1 MNSRRFDR
9 SNLARCPLRA
19 YQRHLT
25 PCVQMPKH
33 CDYRPHSNP
42 GLTSQK
48 KRSQKRATE
57 HKLRKAQ
64 QAASTLQ
71 AVPTAPPLPPPPPVG
86 PQRLTRELKRL
97 HDRLAGAPLGFH
109 GRIARAAAGSFRTLA
124 RAIRHKEQD
133 LTIGPER
140 CAQICIR
147 EKAAAR
153 AAARQQE
160 RLARE
165 VSQTP
170 AAAALSSVNSGDPFA
185 ELLALPSQAELDF
198 QQFIS
203 CESPLF

>member
-1 MNSRRFDR
+1 MPSHCEGNLPRSRENR
-9 SNLARCPLRA
+9 
-19 YQRHLT
+19 
-25 PCVQMPKH
+25 
-33 CDYRPHSNP
+33 
-42 GLTSQK
+42 GLTG
-48 KRSQKRATE
+48 QKRRSKQRAIE
-57 HKLRKAQ
+57 HKLRKAREDLHQLQ
-64 QAASTLQ
+64 QAAPTLQ
-71 AVPTAPPLPPPPPVG
+71 AVPTAPLPPPPPPAG
-86 PQRLTRELKRL
+86 PQRLTKELKQL
-97 HDRLAGAPLGFH
+97 HDRRAGAPLGFH

-133 LTIGPER
+133 LTIGPEQY
-140 CAQICIR
+140 AQICIR

-198 QQFIS
+198 EQFITPD
-203 CESPLF
+203 SPLLTN

>member
-1 MNSRRFDR
+1 MGLLIERYEVLDELYLVVSAAVSKSPADQT
-9 SNLARCPLRA
+9 SYPVVPAA
-19 YQRHLT
+19 YFT
-25 PCVQMPKH
+25 
-33 CDYRPHSNP
+33 
-42 GLTSQK
+42 
-48 KRSQKRATE
+48 
-57 HKLRKAQ
+57 
-64 QAASTLQ
+64 
-71 AVPTAPPLPPPPPVG
+71 VPPIK
-86 PQRLTRELKRL
+86 QL
-97 HDRLAGAPLGFH
+97 HDRRAGRPLGFH

-133 LTIGPER
+133 LTIGPEQY
-140 CAQICIR
+140 AQICIR

>member
-1 MNSRRFDR
+1 MPSHCGGNLPRSRVNR
-9 SNLARCPLRA
+9 
-19 YQRHLT
+19 
-25 PCVQMPKH
+25 
-33 CDYRPHSNP
+33 
-42 GLTSQK
+42 GLTSHK
-48 KRSQKRATE
+48 KKSQQRLVE
-57 HKLRKAQ
+57 YQLRKAREDLRQLQ
-64 QAASTLQ
+64 QAAPTLQ
-71 AVPTAPPLPPPPPVG
+71 AVPTAPLPPPPPPVG

-97 HDRLAGAPLGFH
+97 HDRRAGAPLGFH
-109 GRIARAAAGSFRTLA
+109 DRIARAAAGSFRTLA

-133 LTIGPER
+133 LTIGPEQY
-140 CAQICIR
+140 AQICIR

-170 AAAALSSVNSGDPFA
+170 AAAALSSELTGDPFA

>member
-1 MNSRRFDR
+1 MPSHCGGNLPRSRVNR
-9 SNLARCPLRA
+9 
-19 YQRHLT
+19 
-25 PCVQMPKH
+25 
-33 CDYRPHSNP
+33 
-42 GLTSQK
+42 GLTSHK
-48 KRSQKRATE
+48 KKSQQRLVE
-57 HKLRKAQ
+57 YQLRKAREREGLLQQQ
-64 QAASTLQ
+64 QAAPTLQ

-97 HDRLAGAPLGFH
+97 HDRRAGAPLGFH

-133 LTIGPER
+133 LTIGPEQY
-140 CAQICIR
+140 AQICIR

-203 CESPLF
+203 CGSPLL

>member
-1 MNSRRFDR
+1 MPSHCEGNLPRSRENR
-9 SNLARCPLRA
+9 
-19 YQRHLT
+19 
-25 PCVQMPKH
+25 
-33 CDYRPHSNP
+33 
-42 GLTSQK
+42 GLTG
-48 KRSQKRATE
+48 QKRRSKQRAIE

-64 QAASTLQ
+64 EDLRQLQQAAPTLQ
-71 AVPTAPPLPPPPPVG
+71 AVPTAPLPPPPPPVG
-86 PQRLTRELKRL
+86 PQRLTRELKQL
-97 HDRLAGAPLGFH
+97 HDRRAGAPLGFH
-109 GRIARAAAGSFRTLA
+109 DRIARAAAGSFRTLA

-133 LTIGPER
+133 LTIGPEQY
-140 CAQICIR
+140 AQICIR

>member
-1 MNSRRFDR
+1 
-9 SNLARCPLRA
+9 
-19 YQRHLT
+19 
-25 PCVQMPKH
+25 MPKH

-97 HDRLAGAPLGFH
+97 HDRRAGAPLGFH

-140 CAQICIR
+140 YAQICIR

-170 AAAALSSVNSGDPFA
+170 AAAALSSELTGDPYA

-203 CESPLF
+203 CGSPLL